1 MKKLKLLLSSLLAC
15 VLAFS
20 LAGCSANCG
29 GDDGPTDEP
38 GDDEV
43 VGTLFNIEVDTSAAK
58 TEYFCGDEFTSEGLV
73 VTSYIRTGTGTGSIT
88 QTTLEAD
95 QYTVDSS
102 AFNTDEAGTYTITV
116 SYTYGDVTRDADYNV
131 TVVEPV
137 RVSRLVID
145 TTGARTIFNNGDE
158 FSAEGLVVTAI
169 DTDYRTNTDLTPYD
183 VTDDIAI
190 DSAAYDA
197 DTDGDYTI
205 GVSYTK
211 EGTTVETSYT
221 VKVMTAAG
229 LKVVL
234 PTDETTNAVIDTYD
248 YATAGTEIDITDI
261 EVYEADANGVAD
273 DAQPLDKANL
283 TFKAYRGHADNEYTI
298 TNNIFTA
305 DQTGA
310 YTIEAVYEDYVLS
323 NSETTDL
330 IGFAI
335 VYVVDELK
343 SLGFAGGT
351 TTQTA
356 GADVMSDT
364 WTFTATYASGAT
376 KTLTAEEVEIE
387 GVVTNAATEAG
398 EATVTYTELNAKGEE
413 DVVSTTVNYVVEER
427 QAAVSGVAGIGFD
440 NMIVGAYNVEYD
452 ATIHGALSISDS
464 NNIVTSATVNG
475 ARPGKTDNWNINS
488 LEEPATITTDN
499 GDVTVNKAFQLRGGS
514 YTTRRNVQIELP
526 TDATYTINVWAS
538 NSNAGRYVVAYNG
551 TDSSWHFDYDENG
564 TAVTSPNAPAYA
576 VGESVTSSISKR
588 TLNNAAGGTYYIGG
602 NGDITIYYIE
612 IIAEANEPQGQ
623 IYSIDFTDTTK
634 IATNENFVGA
644 DATELVAITDVSG
657 NATGFYVTKCG
668 SSGKYTAIT
677 TKNSIQCLQFQGA
690 GTTEKNSIAITVGP
704 GEVEVVMSYY
714 QNKDGRYLKVLN
726 EGLDTVPATSDELTS
741 TDYSIKTRTVKFTL
755 TEATTIYIGSA
766 ESGLY
771 VSSISIIVK

>member
-43 VGTLFNIEVDTSAAK
+43 VGTLVMIDVDSSAAK

-102 AFNTDEAGTYTITV
+102 AFNTEEAGTYTITV
-116 SYTYGDVTRDADYNV
+116 SYTYGEVTRDANYNV

-158 FSAEGLVVTAI
+158 FFSEGLTATAI

-183 VTDDIAI
+183 VTNDIAI
-190 DSAAYDA
+190 NSAAYDA

-248 YATAGTEIDITDI
+248 YVTSGTEIDITDI

-283 TFKAYRGHADNEYTI
+283 TFKAYLGHADNEYTI

-323 NSETTDL
+323 NGETTDL

-343 SLGFAGGT
+343 SLEFAGGT

-356 GADVMSDT
+356 GADVMTPT
-364 WTFTATYASGAT
+364 WTFTATYASGLT
-376 KTLTAEEVEIE
+376 KPLTAEEVEIE
-387 GVVTNAATEAG
+387 GVVTNVATDAG
-398 EATVTYTELNAKGEE
+398 VAMVTYSEVNAKGE
-413 DVVSTTVNYVVEER
+413 TMTVTEEVTYTVTER
-427 QAAVSGVAGIGFD
+427 QAAVSGIAGIGFD
-440 NMIVGAYNVEYD
+440 NMNSGSYNVVYD
-452 ATIHGALSISDS
+452 ATTHGTPSINDP
-464 NNIVTSATVNG
+464 NNIVTNATING
-475 ARPGKTDNWNINS
+475 ARSGKTDNWEII
-488 LEEPATITTDN
+488 EDPTVIATDS
-499 GDVTVNKAFQLRGGS
+499 GDVTINKAFKLRGGS

-526 TDATYTINVWAS
+526 ADATYTINIWAS

-551 TDSSWHFDYDENG
+551 TDSSWHFDYDMNG
-564 TAVTSPNAPAYA
+564 ASVTSPNAPAYA
-576 VGESVTSSISKR
+576 VGEAVTSSVSKR
-588 TLNNAAGGTYYIGG
+588 TLLNAAGGTYYIGG

-623 IYSIDFTDTTK
+623 TYSIDFTDTTK
-634 IATNENFVGA
+634 FAVNENLAGSDVTG
-644 DATELVAITDVSG
+644 LVSITDVSG
-657 NATGFYVTKCG
+657 NATGFSVTKCG
-668 SSGKYTAIT
+668 SVGKYTAIT
-677 TKNSIQCLQFQGA
+677 TKNNIQCLQFQGA
-690 GTTEKNSIAITVGP
+690 GSPEKNSIAITLGP
-704 GEVEVVMSYY
+704 GEVEIVMNYY

-726 EGLDTVPATSDELTS
+726 EGLDTAIVTDAEKTS
-741 TDYSIKTRTVKFTL
+741 TDYTIKTRTVKFTL
-755 TEATTIYIGSA
+755 IEETVIYIGSA

-771 VSSISIIVK
+771 VSSINITVS

>member
-1 MKKLKLLLSSLLAC
+1 MKKLKVLLSSLLAC

-29 GDDGPTDEP
+29 GDDGTGGGEDVIVPTGITINTDSVKTQYNVDE
-38 GDDEV
+38 DY
-43 VGTLFNIEVDTSAAK
+43 S
-58 TEYFCGDEFTSEGLV
+58 SEGLI
-73 VTSYIRTGTGTGSIT
+73 VTLSEHNQT
-88 QTTLEAD
+88 QNVDVDPRVLELTD
-95 QYTVDSS
+95 ENLTIDSS
-102 AFNTDEAGTYTITV
+102 DFIKGTPGTYAINV
-116 SYTYGDVTRDADYNV
+116 SYTAQEV
-131 TVVEPV
+131 
-137 RVSRLVID
+137 
-145 TTGARTIFNNGDE
+145 
-158 FSAEGLVVTAI
+158 
-169 DTDYRTNTDLTPYD
+169 
-183 VTDDIAI
+183 
-190 DSAAYDA
+190 
-197 DTDGDYTI
+197 
-205 GVSYTK
+205 
-211 EGTTVETSYT
+211 TVETSYEVT
-221 VKVMTAAG
+221 VKLGAG
-229 LKVVL
+229 LVIEKGITTYALDSDGTTIDLSDLTVYLAGAFGQRGEPISNYTSELYLGDQKV
-234 PTDETTNAVIDTYD
+234 
-248 YATAGTEIDITDI
+248 
-261 EVYEADANGVAD
+261 EA
-273 DAQPLDKANL
+273 
-283 TFKAYRGHADNEYTI
+283 
-298 TNNIFTA
+298 TNNQYVVTA
-305 DQTGA
+305 SGA
-310 YTIEAVYEDYVLS
+310 YHVWVELNDYTVPGISEVEDHSAFVIVYDTDDLQSNAY
-323 NSETTDL
+323 NSEAT
-330 IGFAI
+330 
-335 VYVVDELK
+335 
-343 SLGFAGGT
+343 GT
-351 TTQTA
+351 LTTQET
-356 GADVMSDT
+356 GADVMTPT
-364 WTFTATYASGAT
+364 WTFTATYASGLT
-376 KTLTAEEVEIE
+376 KPLTSEEVEIE

-488 LEEPATITTDN
+488 LEEPVTITTDN

>member
-102 AFNTDEAGTYTITV
+102 AFNTEEAGTYTITV
-116 SYTYGDVTRDADYNV
+116 SYTYGDVTRDAGYSV

-183 VTDDIAI
+183 VTDDIVI

-248 YATAGTEIDITDI
+248 YVTAGTEIDITDI

-387 GVVTNAATEAG
+387 GVNTIVAG
-398 EATVTYTELNAKGEE
+398 SGTATVTYTEQDCKGSTMTATCNVNYTVTEAQGSEALNVIIGSTEISALSATMTEE
-413 DVVSTTVNYVVEER
+413 TKINDYVSVMANAGSTVTVDANSKTYSEDSSKTYTHRLKLGGTGTIDYRSVKITTV
-427 QAAVSGVAGIGFD
+427 AD
-440 NMIVGAYNVEYD
+440 N
-452 ATIHGALSISDS
+452 ATIIVYALSSS
-464 NNIVTSATVNG
+464 SSADRALGLFDGTFT
-475 ARPGKTDNWNINS
+475 KIN
-488 LEEPATITTDN
+488 E
-499 GDVTVNKAFQLRGGS
+499 
-514 YTTRRNVQIELP
+514 
-526 TDATYTINVWAS
+526 
-538 NSNAGRYVVAYNG
+538 
-551 TDSSWHFDYDENG
+551 G
-564 TAVTSPNAPAYA
+564 TAAGKPTTNL
-576 VGESVTSSISKR
+576 SKIEF
-588 TLNNAAGGTYYIGG
+588 TAATAGTYYLASTSGGINIYGIEIYNPATEVKADNVIIGSTEISALSATMTEETKINDYVSVMANAG
-602 NGDITIYYIE
+602 STVTVDANSKTYSEDSSKTYTHRLKLGGTGTIDYRSVKITTVADNATIIVYALSSSSSADRALGLFDGTFTKINEGTAAGKPTTNLSKIEFTAATAGTYYLASTSGGINIYGIE
-612 IIAEANEPQGQ
+612 II
-623 IYSIDFTDTTK
+623 YS
-634 IATNENFVGA
+634 
-644 DATELVAITDVSG
+644 
-657 NATGFYVTKCG
+657 
-668 SSGKYTAIT
+668 
-677 TKNSIQCLQFQGA
+677 
-690 GTTEKNSIAITVGP
+690 
-704 GEVEVVMSYY
+704 
-714 QNKDGRYLKVLN
+714 
-726 EGLDTVPATSDELTS
+726 
-741 TDYSIKTRTVKFTL
+741 
-755 TEATTIYIGSA
+755 
-766 ESGLY
+766 
-771 VSSISIIVK
+771 